1 MKNKKYL
8 IAGVVIVAIV
18 IVLVVGNKEAEKAV
32 NDESVASTTET
43 VVKKPQI
50 KPVSK
55 PKAETDT
62 SKSPSTLI
70 KTNTA
75 PSGYPEI
82 EFIDKTLSFP
92 LPNYDRINVRAQ
104 KVVFGR
110 GEATASTGCQGIPNT
125 NFAAYLYPGD
135 GICISNDLVDGAP
148 RGIIALHLLI
158 ENNGNYNFGG
168 NSKVMQLHYLRAS
181 SSGAPVHRFAYPL
194 NSLASYNIVPYSSK
208 EIILSYLVPED
219 QPNFNLLFDYTGVL
233 SPDLSQNVYANA
245 SGGLFIDFK
254 NKTVSLIK

>member
-8 IAGVVIVAIV
+8 ITGIIVFVIAV
-18 IVLVVGNKEAEKAV
+18 VLVVRSNETEKAV
-32 NDESVASTTET
+32 NDERDATTTET
-43 VVKKPQI
+43 VVKKPQV
-50 KPVSK
+50 KPASK
-55 PKAETDT
+55 PRTETDT

-75 PSGYPEI
+75 PSGFPEI

-148 RGIIALHLLI
+148 RGIVALHLLI

-168 NSKVMQLHYLRAS
+168 NSKVMQLHYLRA
-181 SSGAPVHRFAYPL
+181 G
-194 NSLASYNIVPYSSK
+194 
-208 EIILSYLVPED
+208 
-219 QPNFNLLFDYTGVL
+219 
-233 SPDLSQNVYANA
+233 
-245 SGGLFIDFK
+245 
-254 NKTVSLIK
+254 